1 MAFLGEKRLGRARG
15 GIILAVLLS
24 IGITGITGMGISSA
38 SASEADTIGSLLNQA
53 RASAG
58 LPPLARNGAMD
69 AVAARWAQQMA
80 ANGAMSHNP
89 SYSSQIPRGWSS
101 AGENVA
107 TGFASASE
115 THTAWMNSPGH
126 RANILGDYTSV
137 GVAYFVDANGVSW
150 AVEDFGKYGAAA
162 AAPAPAP
169 AARAAAPAHAPAAK
183 AAPVRRAAPAA
194 PAAAA
199 PAAVP
204 AAPAAPP
211 PPPPVITPQPTAP
224 PSPAQKMD
232 GTASALR
239 MPGFSATASASAW
252 TKYLSPKIHL
262 ADSTRPLSSDGPI
275 PLILVVVILGLLA
288 FIVRIFATFR
298 KTPSSR

>member
-24 IGITGITGMGISSA
+24 IGITSITGMGVSSA

-89 SYSSQIPRGWSS
+89 SYSSQIPRGWTR

-115 THTAWMNSPGH
+115 THTAWMNSAGH

-169 AARAAAPAHAPAAK
+169 APAARAAAPAHAPAAK
-183 AAPVRRAAPAA
+183 VAPVRRAAPAA

-199 PAAVP
+199 PAPVP

-224 PSPAQKMD
+224 PSVAPKPEGAISVLRKP
-232 GTASALR
+232 GYSA
-239 MPGFSATASASAW
+239 AASAW

-298 KTPSSR
+298 KAPSAR